1 MFTLDDLK
9 EYLEQRDASDTT
21 FFINPSFLSA
31 IVGLTDD
38 DRLVYDYDKMI
49 AAAIEENPDWTEED
63 AIEWID
69 FNPAT
74 SSAVYGQQSTNNR
87 VPPASVATSE
97 LHIIG
102 EANRFF

>member
-9 EYLEQRDASDTT
+9 EYLEQ
-21 FFINPSFLSA
+21 
-31 IVGLTDD
+31 
-38 DRLVYDYDKMI
+38 
-49 AAAIEENPDWTEED
+49 
-63 AIEWID
+63 
-69 FNPAT
+69 
-74 SSAVYGQQSTNNR
+74 R

>member
-9 EYLEQRDASDTT
+9 EYLEQRAASDTT

-69 FNPAT
+69 FNT
-74 SSAVYGQQSTNNR
+74 LRT
-87 VPPASVATSE
+87 VPYMGNKAP
-97 LHIIG
+97 IIV
-102 EANRFF
+102 FPLPL